1 MQGIL
6 IVIMSL
12 LVAVVLGTVILSVRN
27 GWVRLQG
34 SRTELDFGSSV
45 KLHLAALSLIVAFA
59 SPGSSGLMDSETAMM
74 ISNFC
79 GDPTTVLA
87 AGEKLQSYYEDLN
100 TASIQAGPLLSSFT
114 ATESKRRK
122 QAEGFLKVSRQAD
135 LYQGID
141 LIPGV
146 QTELDGQPFSVNL
159 FGMRDRSSM
168 TFDKPYD
175 TYRIAFVGSSIVMGY
190 GVSDEE
196 VFSRQFEELLN
207 LSRTNLSPRFQVLNF
222 GVGKQWAPQRLVR
235 MQRKVFAFNPDALY
249 YFAHQDEFKELASHT
264 AQLISHGRELSSQH
278 LKDVAAQAEVTSRQ
292 PPGEVLS
299 RLTRFEP
306 ELLRACYQTIVEA
319 CNQRNAVP
327 VWIYLPIPGE
337 GADVLRDKLIPI
349 ASEAGFIVCDLSD
362 WADDQTGLFPTAEFH
377 PSARG
382 HELIAR
388 RLLRMVRTI
397 PEALPKYQTHD
408 EQ

>member
-1 MQGIL
+1 
-6 IVIMSL
+6 
-12 LVAVVLGTVILSVRN
+12 
-27 GWVRLQG
+27 
-34 SRTELDFGSSV
+34 
-45 KLHLAALSLIVAFA
+45 
-59 SPGSSGLMDSETAMM
+59 
-74 ISNFC
+74 
-79 GDPTTVLA
+79 
-87 AGEKLQSYYEDLN
+87 
-100 TASIQAGPLLSSFT
+100 LLSSFT
-114 ATESKRRK
+114 ATETQRRK

-141 LIPGV
+141 LIPGL

-168 TFDKPYD
+168 AFDKAYD
-175 TYRIAFVGSSIVMGY
+175 TCRIALVGSSIVMGY

-207 LSRTNLSPRFQVLNF
+207 RSRTDLSPRFEVLNF
-222 GVGKQWAPQRLVR
+222 GVGKQWALQRLVR
-235 MQRKVFAFNPDALY
+235 IQRKVFVFSPDALY

-264 AQLISHGRELSSQH
+264 AQLFSHGRELSSWQ
-278 LKDVAAQAEVTSRQ
+278 LRDVATRAEVTSRQ

-299 RLTRFEP
+299 RLSRFEP
-306 ELLRACYQTIVEA
+306 ELLKACYQTIVEA
-319 CNQRNAVP
+319 CNERNSVP

-337 GADVLRDKLIPI
+337 GADALRDKLMPI
-349 ASEAGFIVCDLSD
+349 ASAAGFIVCDLSD
-362 WADDQTGLFPTAEFH
+362 WADGQTGLFPNAEFH

-388 RLLRMVRTI
+388 RLLRMVRSI
-397 PEALPKYQTHD
+397 PETLPKYQTHD